1 MDKSSK
7 KIIKPFFNARLA
19 NRMQACAK
27 ELNEQAQGF
36 AKEQEEKT
44 KSLLE
49 GMVGSTFHRVK
60 TKSVMRREANQA
72 KRKAFLESLS
82 IMIATA
88 AYNAMPMDNKKKL
101 NENATLAEQP
111 KVFMNL
117 LTISEDL
124 VSKDPVT
131 SMIVGDKYARV
142 SMLDIGSREKL
153 NASQLAVAIA
163 SSMSPVRE
171 PVENSLVVQNFV
183 DTLTTF
189 GPDIDGQ
196 ERQFGNLAEGLYETF
211 VQRLAEDVERKVIA
225 SMKIEAEKAELQE
238 FLHESYTED
247 KYAERSNRNLA
258 RVAKAPSVFREVYK
272 TVAMKAGM
280 EDYTQ
285 DMILEESI
293 AQYTLLETLN
303 SLELLGKT
311 KEQIID
317 ECIAKRRK
325 LVK

>member
-1 MDKSSK
+1 MDTSSK

-27 ELNEQAQGF
+27 ELNEQAQSF
-36 AKEQEEKT
+36 AKEQEDKT
-44 KSLLE
+44 KNLLE

-88 AYNAMPMDNKKKL
+88 AYNAMPVDGKEEL

-111 KVFMNL
+111 KVFLNL
-117 LTISEDL
+117 LETVEDL

-131 SMIVGDKYARV
+131 SMLVGDKYARV
-142 SMLDIGSREKL
+142 KVLNIGDREKL

-171 PVENSLVVQNFV
+171 RVEDNLVTQNFL
-183 DTLTTF
+183 DTLITF
-189 GPDIDGQ
+189 GPEIDEQ
-196 ERQFGNLAEGLYETF
+196 ERQMGNLAEVLYETF
-211 VQRLAEDVERKVIA
+211 VQRLTENVEQKVIA
-225 SMKIEAEKAELQE
+225 SMKIEAEKAELQD
-238 FLHESYTED
+238 FLKESYSED
-247 KYAERSNRNLA
+247 KYAERNNRNLA
-258 RVAKAPSVFREVYK
+258 RAAKAPSVFREVYK

-280 EDYTQ
+280 EGYTA
-285 DMILEESI
+285 DMILGESI

>member
-7 KIIKPFFNARLA
+7 KIIKPFYNVRLA
-19 NRMQACAK
+19 SRMQACAK

-36 AKEQEEKT
+36 TKEQEEKT

-82 IMIATA
+82 IMITTA
-88 AYNAMPMDNKKKL
+88 AYNAMPMDNKEELK
-101 NENATLAEQP
+101 ENATLAEQP

-117 LTISEDL
+117 LEIAEDL

-142 SMLDIGSREKL
+142 SMLNIGDREKL
-153 NASQLAVAIA
+153 DASQLAVAIA

-211 VQRLAEDVERKVIA
+211 VQRLTEDVEQKVIA

-238 FLHESYTED
+238 FLRESYTEN

-272 TVAMKAGM
+272 TVAMEAGM
-280 EDYTQ
+280 DGYTQ